1 MYFAFSVLKSL
12 YQLGSNGNL
21 SLQVCESMEDNV
33 CMFDVLMGIFA
44 KATPECHPSCIFTEY
59 DSLIS
64 SIHTFNDSAPIITVA
79 FASTVATINE
89 EYLIY
94 DFSGMVGSLGGNLGL
109 FVGFSFRDFF
119 SFLIE
124 IFL

>member
-1 MYFAFSVLKSL
+1 MEI
-12 YQLGSNGNL
+12 
-21 SLQVCESMEDNV
+21 CESMEDNI
-33 CMFDVLMGIFA
+33 CMFDVFMEIFQE
-44 KATPECHPSCIFTEY
+44 ATPECHINCISTEY
-59 DSLIS
+59 NSLIS
-64 SIHTFNDSAPIITVA
+64 SIHTFNDSAPIITVG

-119 SFLIE
+119 LFIIEMFL
-124 IFL
+124 

>member
-1 MYFAFSVLKSL
+1 MLLFPVLKSL
-12 YQLGSNGNL
+12 YQLGANGNS
-21 SLQVCESMEDNV
+21 SLEVCESMEDNI
-33 CMFDVLMGIFA
+33 CMFDVFMEIFQE
-44 KATPECHPSCIFTEY
+44 ATPECHTNCISTEY
-59 DSLIS
+59 NSLIS
-64 SIHTFNDSAPIITVA
+64 SIHTFNDSAPIITVG

-119 SFLIE
+119 LFIIEMFL
-124 IFL
+124 